1 MNKPWTVK
9 AAIYAYGAAVS
20 LTMVTVGM
28 LIYFVQG
35 RDLSRVSFAM
45 PPGSPVAGTV
55 IMYIMMAVILAILA
69 FLIVGLPI
77 VFLYQVS
84 RTRNWGR
91 VGLLIL
97 TLLSLL
103 FFSRSVTS
111 SISAAS
117 LSWPNVVGTVSI
129 TLQVAA
135 VVLLFLKVSNAWFR
149 RAAP

>member
-1 MNKPWTVK
+1 M
-9 AAIYAYGAAVS
+9 
-20 LTMVTVGM
+20 
-28 LIYFVQG
+28 
-35 RDLSRVSFAM
+35 
-45 PPGSPVAGTV
+45 AGTV

-103 FFSRSVTS
+103 FFSRIVTS